1 MIMKKIIKK
10 LLIIFITVLFLYAI
24 YIVEENIR
32 LKNGGRNPLI
42 IVGKDSHCD
51 GDKMEH
57 LEKKYKTDCKGIGY
71 RIKREY
77 ILDEKSSED
86 NRIYIKIKE
95 EFWLFDKYLLWGWIS

>member
-1 MIMKKIIKK
+1 MKKIIKI
-10 LLIIFITVLFLYAI
+10 LLIIFIAVLFLYAI
-24 YIVEENIR
+24 FIAEESIR
-32 LKNGGRNPLI
+32 LKNGGINPII

-51 GDKMEH
+51 SDKIKH
-57 LEKKYKTDCKGIGY
+57 LEESYETSCKGIGY

-95 EFWLFDKYLLWGWIS
+95 EFWLFDKYLLWGWVS